1 MQSQS
6 SAIVGVLYSPANEI
20 TADGSVFTDYNTQEL
35 SSGIGATNDSLI
47 CL

>member
-6 SAIVGVLYSPANEI
+6 SAVVGILYLLAEI

-35 SSGIGATNDSLI
+35 SSGLGTTNDILI